1 MHNIFTVDA
10 NCLKDDK
17 SDWLNR
23 IGQLDKSDKQA
34 IEERLKYFLDIQ
46 ENPRDDWFINNT
58 SLEILRE
65 VFDNLAVDNQYSA
78 LVDFIDDVEF

>member
-1 MHNIFTVDA
+1 FTVDG
-10 NCLKDDK
+10 NCLKNDK
-17 SDWLNR
+17 NDWLNR
-23 IGQLDKSDKQA
+23 IGQLDKPDKQA
-34 IEERLKYFLDIQ
+34 IEERLKYFSDIQ
-46 ENPRDDWFINNT
+46 QNPKDDWFIKNT